1 MAVYGPAT
9 APEGIAMTIVGF
21 HDVEFATSDTPTAE
35 KAVRFVERLWASRE
49 VSWPGVRTAVPL
61 DDVAGPDQ

>member
-9 APEGIAMTIVGF
+9 APEGIVITIVGF

-35 KAVRFVERLWASRE
+35 KAVRFDDRFWANRE

-61 DDVAGPDQ
+61 DVVTGPDQ